1 MNELRERNTFRT
13 LIGIRHSLYLGL
25 ENVPWSRPYC
35 RDGGVARWH
44 EGASFGAAQRAG
56 SLGGNVFSEGV
67 RAEADMPSVRG
78 IVDSGSR
85 VTVITV

>member
-1 MNELRERNTFRT
+1 M
-13 LIGIRHSLYLGL
+13 
-25 ENVPWSRPYC
+25 VKAVC

-56 SLGGNVFSEGV
+56 SLGGNVFPKGV

-78 IVDSGSR
+78 IVDSRSR
-85 VTVITV
+85 ITVITV